1 MTSYNDIKHLFPVT
15 ITKEIDF
22 KKGVS
27 SVLNEY
33 CSILEHNKEPITT
46 INSCK
51 EINKQLLRIIENVY
65 KGSHSKAY
73 TQLENLLKN
82 KNDKYGINI
91 NDLLRK
97 EDGYFY
103 RMRYMDNRNDANY
116 KELFHIPFTKR
127 DKVTTERYSFPGLPC
142 LYLGYSVYVCWEEM
156 NRPDFSRVMISAL
169 KSKRKMNLLDLRKPI
184 YHRWKQTN
192 LKTIPLVLACQI
204 VVSDKNANFK
214 SEYIIPQLIMEYI
227 ITNHEEIDGITYSSV
242 IKDKQ
247 FDCPADKFYNIALP
261 AIQSPKDKLYST
273 KLKELFEITDPT
285 CEEYERLNRHIGVN
299 DITNIIKNTS
309 VPQNRKYEISIFNEI
324 EKTLKNVNLFPMHL
338 ITEE

>member
-15 ITKEIDF
+15 ITKGIDF

-247 FDCPADKFYNIALP
+247 FDFPADKFYNIALP

>member
-1 MTSYNDIKHLFPVT
+1 MTNFNDIKHLFPLKIDKGT
-15 ITKEIDF
+15 DF
-22 KKGVS
+22 KEGVKK
-27 SVLNEY
+27 VLHEY
-33 CSILEHNKEPITT
+33 CRILEQNREPPTV

-127 DKVTTERYSFPGLPC
+127 YKVTTERYSFPGLPC
-142 LYLGYSVYVCWEEM
+142 LYLGCSAYVCWEEM
-156 NRPDFSRVMISAL
+156 DRPDFSRVMISAL

-184 YHRWKQTN
+184 YHRWEQTN

-204 VVSDKNANFK
+204 AVSDKNANFK

-227 ITNHEEIDGITYSSV
+227 TTNHEEIDGITYSSI

-247 FDCPADKFYNIALP
+247 FDFPADKYYNIALP
-261 AIQSPKDKLYST
+261 AIQGPNDKMYST

-299 DITNIIKNTS
+299 DITDIIKNTN

-324 EKTLKNVNLFPMHL
+324 EKTLKNESLFPMHL